1 MKIQTADKAAGL
13 RVSNGASGWGRGQA
27 GGGVSPNRLSGP
39 PRAQCGVHGFAAPPC
54 PPCPVAVQGE
64 PSRSQLSTPRPRLQ
78 KRLFLSSTP
87 EWVALG
93 TRVPDLWMATVPP
106 PRTPLSV
113 LGQIKS
119 LTSIKSSC
127 SHCAQ
132 AWPSRARAAEERSRT
147 RAPDGLGGRELA
159 RGKGFPLT
167 PPGARLRSQRRGAA
181 GRGR

>member
-13 RVSNGASGWGRGQA
+13 RVSNEACGWGRGQA
-27 GGGVSPNRLSGP
+27 GGGVSPKPPSGP

-127 SHCAQ
+127 SHCAHRRRK
-132 AWPSRARAAEERSRT
+132 P
-147 RAPDGLGGRELA
+147 GRPA
-159 RGKGFPLT
+159 HAQQRKGP
-167 PPGARLRSQRRGAA
+167 
-181 GRGR
+181 GRGHQTGWGAGN